1 MQKGIRNSRRAGIR
15 DKNNRR
21 VQYDMSAHSILGNW
35 NINKRKL
42 KQKCAQLAFAKLQFI
57 EGNEDD
63 LCGRVQKR
71 SSQARKKSKRAV
83 DDECD
88 YEL

>member
-1 MQKGIRNSRRAGIR
+1 
-15 DKNNRR
+15 
-21 VQYDMSAHSILGNW
+21 MSAHSVVGNW
-35 NINKRKL
+35 NLNKRKL
-42 KQKCAQLAFAKLQFI
+42 KQKCAQLTVANLQFI

-71 SSQARKKSKRAV
+71 SSQARKKIKHAV
-83 DDECD
+83 DEECD